1 MNFEPFDTGLVVQRL
16 KSLVPDLREVGGA
29 ADYAAVQDLRGF
41 STPSA
46 FVIFAGESGNAG
58 HGPRG
63 ARVQPATTRFGVAL
77 AVRNYRP
84 GAGDQLGDE
93 MRKFIGLTRTALIG
107 WVPTTPGATA
117 LTWEAGE
124 VMDYDHSTVLYVE
137 SYQLTHLLQK

>member
-1 MNFEPFDTGLVVQRL
+1 MNFEPFDTGLVVKRL
-16 KSLVPDLREVGGA
+16 KAEVPGLREVGGA

-58 HGPRG
+58 NGPRG
-63 ARVQPATTRFGVAL
+63 ARVQPAATRFGVVL

-93 MRKFIGLTRTALIG
+93 LRQFIGLSRTALIG
-107 WVPTTPGATA
+107 WVPPTPGATA
-117 LTWEAGE
+117 LTWEGGE
-124 VMDYDHSTVLYVE
+124 VMDYDNSTVLYVD